1 MNTKSELV
9 TRDDLIGLTLAVLM
23 FALQACML
31 MTMSTD
37 RMAGIF
43 GPAHGTIVAAE
54 AARSAN
60 RIPA

>member
-1 MNTKSELV
+1 MKTQSEA
-9 TRDDLIGLTLAVLM
+9 TARDDLIGLTLAVLM

-31 MTMSTD
+31 LTMSTD
-37 RMAGIF
+37 RGAGMS
-43 GPAHGTIVAAE
+43 GPAHGTVVAAE